1 MGMENN
7 YYTYAYLTFNRRPY
21 YIGMGCGDR
30 AFKPH
35 PHMDVCMPERE
46 LIIILKDNLTQEEAW
61 EHEKYM
67 IAVLPD
73 LVNKTKG
80 GAGWGGGS
88 PATPERK
95 RKIGAA
101 NRGRVLTDEH
111 KAKLSAAKR
120 GKKATPEAIKARVT
134 NIRRA
139 ISIEKDGTV
148 LVFKSLNECAAFL
161 GVHQSCVSNLRTGKA
176 LTCKGYKLSL

>member
-1 MGMENN
+1 MVDFESLG
-7 YYTYAYLTFNRRPY
+7 AFWGP
-21 YIGMGCGDR
+21 R
-30 AFKPH
+30 APDADLA
-35 PHMDVCMPERE
+35 PIR
-46 LIIILKDNLTQEEAW
+46 LRWQAW
-61 EHEKYM
+61 KHEKYL
-67 IAVLPD
+67 IDVLPN

-120 GKKATPEAIKARVT
+120 GKKASPEAVNARAAGC
-134 NIRRA
+134 RRA
-139 ISIEKDGTV
+139 ISIEKDGAV

-176 LTCKGYKLSL
+176 LTCKGYKLSQ